1 MSNVKISNLPP
12 ATNPVA
18 ASAVVPVVQGGVTQ
32 KAFVSALTGGQS
44 VTPEQFGAAGDGNS
58 DDTAFMQAAMNAAV
72 TGGLTLQLR
81 MGATYLLS
89 TWTPYTPA
97 GRLRILGGAI
107 SGASGNSTLR
117 GPASQVVCLSPS
129 TNIEIENVVF
139 DRWTS
144 AISRTVAQTGSF
156 DYFNIRNC
164 RFVNCTANVII
175 IQKPIENY
183 HIENNDFESCTGT
196 VGTFNAMGILIGDN
210 VFADQNTWENGWII
224 NNRFK
229 SLSATGTRA
238 VAAMLIYGRAVT
250 IANNKIESLS
260 QTGTAE
266 AWGIYTKVRYSSIYG
281 NYIDGVNAVG
291 SADNQGINVKGN
303 TRASP
308 ISPQGF
314 SNSIWGNNIRNITN
328 SINASGKGGAIRVQ
342 TDDAV
347 VYGNLCEDCGI
358 TCDEG
363 SAYQNVTICDNILQ
377 NQSFIATTT
386 GIRIEQQGSFVCA
399 DNNTIKNFSTGI
411 LIDGPATGTMTD
423 TQVTSN
429 RIIGATFGIIWNATT
444 GGTLTR
450 TVIERNVVP
459 TGTAGL
465 LNNGGG
471 GTLSN
476 SRIRFN
482 DFNGCTTPVSGSVGT
497 NAVIVGNLAS
507 NLSAAQTT
515 VVTDNYT
522 QNDATSSF
530 GFSVSSNAAT
540 TRLTTI
546 GGGSS
551 YAIRVNGNVVDT
563 LNVAGLNVGLGVTT
577 FGTNAT
583 RTLGI
588 LTGATEPSSG
598 PADTIQIYSV
608 DRSAGN
614 TIPAIYC
621 EGSGVT
627 NAGITSTTVTNK
639 IALKVNGT
647 VYYLLATTNAT

>member
-18 ASAVVPVVQGGVTQ
+18 ASAVVPVVQNGVTQ
-32 KAFVSALTGGQS
+32 KAYVSALTGGQS

-72 TGGLTLQLR
+72 AGGLTLQLR

-89 TWTPYTPA
+89 SWTPYTPA

-210 VFADQNTWENGWII
+210 VFANQDTWENGWII

-328 SINASGKGGAIRVQ
+328 SISASGKGGGIRVQ

-358 TCDEG
+358 VCDEG

-399 DNNTIKNFSTGI
+399 DNNTIKNFTTGI
-411 LIDGPATGTMTD
+411 LIDGPPTGTMTD

-429 RIIGATFGIIWNATT
+429 RIIGATYGIIWNATT

-522 QNDATSSF
+522 QIDATSSF
-530 GFSVSSNAAT
+530 GFSVSSSAAQV
-540 TRLTTI
+540 RLTTL

-551 YAIRVNGNVVDT
+551 YAIRVNGNAVDT
-563 LNVAGLNVGLGVTT
+563 INVNDLNVGLGTTT

-583 RTLGI
+583 RTLAIING
-588 LTGATEPSSG
+588 TEPSSG
-598 PADTIQIYSV
+598 PADTLQIYSV

-627 NAGITSTTVTNK
+627 NAGITNTTVTNK